1 MPCVRTQHLVL
12 AGIELTIIWAIN
24 SADDKFVIFFFFFL
38 LPRKQD
44 LTFDAMET
52 ICMKSKSCF
61 LGRMRKKFQ
70 NVAC

>member
-12 AGIELTIIWAIN
+12 AGIELTIMWAIN
-24 SADDKFVIFFFFFL
+24 SADDKFVIFFFFL

-44 LTFDAMET
+44 LTFHAMET
-52 ICMKSKSCF
+52 ICMKRKSCF
-61 LGRMRKKFQ
+61 LGRMIKIFQ

>member
-12 AGIELTIIWAIN
+12 AGIELTIILAIN
-24 SADDKFVIFFFFFL
+24 SADDKFVIFFFL

-44 LTFDAMET
+44 LTFHAMET
-52 ICMKSKSCF
+52 ICMKRKSCF
-61 LGRMRKKFQ
+61 LGRMRKIFQ